1 MRSTAAPRITG
12 STASTAMG
20 AEALVIVGAGPA
32 GLAAARGYRE
42 QGGDAPVTLIGEE
55 TVAPYRRPPLSKEF
69 LRGEVAL
76 EELALIEAE
85 WFERNG
91 VSLRLDCRVVAIDP
105 DAGRVSFDQGP
116 PMEAGAIV
124 LATGSEPVRDAFPGA
139 GDPGV
144 DTLRSHLDSA
154 RLRDRET
161 SEPIVVIGTGFIGCE
176 VAASAAMTGSPV
188 VMLGEEEL
196 PQLAR
201 LGADA
206 AERIAGWL
214 SDLGVELI
222 MGVEVREVREAT
234 TVELADGRTVRG
246 SRVVLGLGARPRVGL
261 ARAAGLALRD
271 GAVEV
276 DETMRCPGV
285 EGRVLAVGDIA
296 HAHNCAAGRPLRV
309 EHWGDAL
316 EQGEIA
322 GRTLAGEDCR
332 WQSVPGFWST
342 IGERTLKY
350 AAWGDGYD
358 AQRLELGKDGAFTVW
373 YSRDG
378 GAVGVLTHDRD
389 EDYERGRELIAAG
402 EPAP

>member
-1 MRSTAAPRITG
+1 MG
-12 STASTAMG
+12 S
-20 AEALVIVGAGPA
+20 EPVVIVGAGPA

-42 QGGDAPVTLIGEE
+42 HGGEAQVTLIGEE
-55 TVAPYRRPPLSKEF
+55 SMVPYRRPPLSKEF
-69 LRGEVAL
+69 LRGEVAV
-76 EELALIEAE
+76 EELALMEE
-85 WFERNG
+85 GWFEENG
-91 VSLRLDCRVVAIDP
+91 VSLRLDCRTVAIDP
-105 DAGRVSFDQGP
+105 SAGTVSFDQGP

-144 DTLRSHLDSA
+144 DTLRSHMDSA

-161 SEPIVVIGTGFIGCE
+161 AEPVVVIGTGFIGCE

-188 VMLGEEEL
+188 VMVGQEEL

-206 AERIAGWL
+206 AERIAAWL
-214 SDLGVELI
+214 SDLGVELVT
-222 MGVEVREVREAT
+222 GVEVRAVRDAR
-234 TVELADGRTVRG
+234 TVELGNGRTLRG

-276 DETMRCPGV
+276 DEAMRCPGT

-296 HAHNCAAGRPLRV
+296 HAHNHAAGRPLRV

-322 GRTLAGEDCR
+322 GRALAGEDCR
-332 WQSVPGFWST
+332 WHSVPGFWST
-342 IGERTLKY
+342 IGERTLKH

-358 AQRLELGKDGAFTVW
+358 AQRLEQGEDGAFTVW

-378 GAVGVLTHDRD
+378 VAVGVLTHDRD

-402 EPAP
+402 EPPP